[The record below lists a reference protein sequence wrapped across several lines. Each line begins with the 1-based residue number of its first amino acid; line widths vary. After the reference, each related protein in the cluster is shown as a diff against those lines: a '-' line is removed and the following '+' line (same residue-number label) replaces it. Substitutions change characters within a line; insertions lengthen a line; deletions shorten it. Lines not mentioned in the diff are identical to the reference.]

1 MVGCTLRFNHSV
13 LVTNKTPS
21 VILEPNLVVF
31 LVDQQLKH
39 STFKQLVS
47 HLLGKVYFDHM
58 KDLVQLKLSALVDD
72 SRNGL
77 QFRNQNEDQGPHLDE
92 VVVSLSQSDDLKEKR
107 SQRFFFEGSRDQ
119 EVNFLGDCLLQ
130 LGVINFKL

>member
-47 HLLGKVYFDHM
+47 HLLGKVDFDHM

-92 VVVSLSQSDDLKEKR
+92 VVVSLKEKR